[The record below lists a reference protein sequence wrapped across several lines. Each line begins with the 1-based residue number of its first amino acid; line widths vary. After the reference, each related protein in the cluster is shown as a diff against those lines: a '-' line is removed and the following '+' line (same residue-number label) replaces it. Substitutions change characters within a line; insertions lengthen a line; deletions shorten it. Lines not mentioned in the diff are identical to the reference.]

1 MDRPTLQTRREFLRT
16 TLLGGALGWTLP
28 SFLDMTIAEMARAAD
43 GSLLQVDTGK
53 DSPILV
59 VIQLGGGND
68 GLNTVVPF
76 ADDDY
81 HRARPTLGL
90 KQSQCI
96 PITDGLGLHPNL
108 GDLKAL
114 LEEGHL
120 AILQGVGYPNP
131 NRSHFRSM
139 EIWQTASDADRT
151 EPTGWVGRYFDNFCA
166 GADASVGV
174 VMADQLP
181 QAFASRWPR
190 GITLGRGSM
199 QSAGAGEMSAGF
211 GEPSDANAGSS
222 IGELSGARRAH
233 VSPLDYLEK
242 VALDAQVATARVNRI
257 LSRRFGQPAYPVT
270 PLARNL
276 SVIAQLIA
284 GGMSTRVYYASLGG
298 FDTHANQASTH
309 ANLLAQFA
317 GALRAFVQDLEAQG
331 NLDRVAVLCFSEFG
345 RRVRENASSGTDHGA
360 AAPLF
365 IAGGGLRAGLHGLA
379 PSLAPQD
386 LVRGDIPH
394 QVDFRSV
401 YATLLERHLKADS
414 LPVLGRRF
422 ARLDLWPVKPH

>member
-1 MDRPTLQTRREFLRT
+1 MDRPTLHTRREFLRT

-43 GSLLQVDTGK
+43 GSLLQIETGK

-76 ADDDY
+76 GDDEY
-81 HRARPTLGL
+81 LRARPTLGL
-90 KQSQCI
+90 RKQQCI
-96 PITDGLGLHPNL
+96 PLTDSQGLHPNL

-114 LEEGHL
+114 LDEGRL

-139 EIWQTASDADRT
+139 EIWETASDAHRT
-151 EPTGWVGRYFDNFCA
+151 EPTGWVGRYFDNHCA

-181 QAFASRWPR
+181 QAFASKRPR
-190 GITLGRGSM
+190 GITLGPNAMRSGGVNDVM
-199 QSAGAGEMSAGF
+199 GGF
-211 GEPSDANAGSS
+211 GDTSAANAGDS
-222 IGELSGARRAH
+222 IGELSGSRRAH

-242 VALDAQVATARVNRI
+242 VALDAQVAAEQVDRI
-257 LSRRFGQPAYPVT
+257 LGRPFGQPTYPVT
-270 PLARNL
+270 PLARKL
-276 SVIAQLIA
+276 SVIARLIA

-298 FDTHANQASTH
+298 FDTHANQAATH
-309 ANLLAQFA
+309 ANLLAQFG

-331 NLDRVAVLCFSEFG
+331 NLERVAVLCFSEFG
-345 RRVRENASSGTDHGA
+345 RRVRENASGGTDHGA

-365 IAGGGLRAGLHGLA
+365 IAGGGLRAGLHGTP
-379 PSLAPQD
+379 PSLAADD

-394 QVDFRSV
+394 QIDFRSV

-422 ARLDLWPVKPH
+422 ARLDLRPVA